1 MYYMHDPQHSMCT
14 VHHKTYNVHH
24 AAFRQ
29 LLLRRT
35 DDHRPS
41 HGGLYHTSHITYHT
55 MRFGLQQQHST
66 HSAQRAVSNTRSR
79 TRPNN
84 CDTALQHPCELVP
97 TGGNEV

>member
-35 DDHRPS
+35 DDHLPS
-41 HGGLYHTSHITYHT
+41 HGVYHTSHIT
-55 MRFGLQQQHST
+55 
-66 HSAQRAVSNTRSR
+66 
-79 TRPNN
+79 
-84 CDTALQHPCELVP
+84 
-97 TGGNEV
+97 